1 LSAGLSFQHL
11 TQFKQ
16 KSADNPF
23 DQAAIKRVPERA
35 TCMFDYS
42 CLFRYGDNH
51 IGSSGLVYFH
61 TVDEFDAWFRTSNQI
76 RWAILAMTET
86 GEVISSLSRP
96 AVKFGQ

>member
-1 LSAGLSFQHL
+1 
-11 TQFKQ
+11 
-16 KSADNPF
+16 
-23 DQAAIKRVPERA
+23 
-35 TCMFDYS
+35 
-42 CLFRYGDNH
+42 
-51 IGSSGLVYFH
+51 VYFH